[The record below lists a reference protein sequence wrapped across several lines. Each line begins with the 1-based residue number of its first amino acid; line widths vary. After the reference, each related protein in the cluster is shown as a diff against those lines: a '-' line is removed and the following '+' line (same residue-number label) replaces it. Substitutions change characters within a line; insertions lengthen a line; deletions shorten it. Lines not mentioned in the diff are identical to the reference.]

1 MKKVILLI
9 IFAFILRLGISLL
22 AEHGDVIN
30 YYYWAK
36 DIFFHGLSGFYEREI
51 PNAMRPTYPP
61 VTSYLFFGA
70 AALHELLW
78 KIFWFINIKVPSF
91 PSNFIFW
98 WESVRGW
105 YFINKLP
112 AILADS
118 GIIYLLYLFGKK
130 LKNEKIGFWAA
141 AVFAFNPVIFYNSSL
156 WGQTDSIYALF
167 MLLGFYL
174 LFLQKSVHLS
184 IISYTLSLLTK
195 PNPVFALPVFLFYW
209 LKKVNLRKILI
220 SLLVL
225 VSLVLILYYPFH
237 TQGTVPWV
245 IDFYRR
251 SLGGELNYL
260 VANSFNLWSLF
271 FGFDNRPDTVKF
283 LGLPAY
289 FVAYALFII
298 FLIWI
303 IAFLYKNKS
312 KKALT
317 ALFAGALLSFAAFL
331 FLPRMHERY
340 FYPVLVL
347 LIPVVAMNKRLRN
360 IYFALS
366 FIHLVNL
373 FHFWWVPRI
382 NFLINFFSNIYVEKI
397 FILANFACFFWLLRV
412 FNKEYAKE

>member
-1 MKKVILLI
+1 MKKIILLI
-9 IFAFILRLGISLL
+9 IAAFILRLVLSLL

-30 YYYWAK
+30 YYYWSGDLLAR
-36 DIFFHGLSGFYEREI
+36 GLSGFYEREI

-61 VTSYLFFGA
+61 ITSYFFWGTA
-70 AALHELLW
+70 ILHELIW
-78 KIFWFINIKVPSF
+78 KISWFLNIKISIF

-112 AILADS
+112 AILADL

-130 LKNEKIGFWAA
+130 LKNEKVGFWAA
-141 AVFAFNPVIFYNSSL
+141 VVFAFNPIFFYNSSL
-156 WGQTDSIYALF
+156 WGQTDSIYAF
-167 MLLGFYL
+167 FILLAFYL
-174 LFLQKSVHLS
+174 LLWSKAIPS
-184 IISYTLSLLTK
+184 IISYTLSILTK
-195 PNPVFALPVFLFYW
+195 PNPAFILPVFLFYW
-209 LKKVNLRKILI
+209 IKKINLWKILL
-220 SLLVL
+220 SA
-225 VSLVLILYYPFH
+225 LILIILILLLYFPFH
-237 TQGTVPWV
+237 PQGTIPWV

-251 SLGGELNYL
+251 SLGGELSYL

-289 FVAYALFII
+289 FVAYALFLI
-298 FLIWI
+298 FLIWL

-312 KKALT
+312 SKVLT
-317 ALFAGALLSFAAFL
+317 SLFAGALMSFAAFL

-347 LIPVVAMNKRLRN
+347 LIPVVAMNKKLRN

-373 FHFWWVPRI
+373 YHFWWVPKI
-382 NFLINFFSNIYVEKI
+382 DFLVKVLSNIYIEKI
-397 FILANFACFFWLLRV
+397 FILANFACFFWLIKI
-412 FNKEYAKE
+412 FNKEYAQE